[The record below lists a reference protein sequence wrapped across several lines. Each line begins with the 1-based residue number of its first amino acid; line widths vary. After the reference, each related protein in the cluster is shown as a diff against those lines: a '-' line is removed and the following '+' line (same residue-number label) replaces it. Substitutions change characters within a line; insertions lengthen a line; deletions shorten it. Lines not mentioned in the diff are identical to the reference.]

1 MLVYFTNSFKGNISD
16 SIAINP
22 DHVISVFEIEN
33 ENGEKVTAIY
43 GIGNNTWTV
52 EESYLEVVARMNQ
65 CDWVFI
71 LYYGSIEC

>member
-1 MLVYFTNSFKGNISD
+1 MLVYFTNSFKGNASD

-33 ENGEKVTAIY
+33 EEGDKVTAIY

-52 EESYLEVVARMNQ
+52 EEPYLEVVSR
-65 CDWVFI
+65 
-71 LYYGSIEC
+71 LS

>member
-1 MLVYFTNSFKGNISD
+1 MLVYFTNTFKGNASN

-33 ENGEKVTAIY
+33 EQEEKVTAIY

-52 EESYLEVVARMNQ
+52 EESYLEVVSRINSS
-65 CDWVFI
+65 F
-71 LYYGSIEC
+71 

>member
-1 MLVYFTNSFKGNISD
+1 MLVYFTNSFKGNATD

-33 ENGEKVTAIY
+33 EEGEKLTAIY

-52 EESYLEVVARMNQ
+52 EESYHEVFARLN
-65 CDWVFI
+65 
-71 LYYGSIEC
+71 LYD

>member
-1 MLVYFTNSFKGNISD
+1 MLVYFTNSFKGNVSD

-33 ENGEKVTAIY
+33 EEGVKLTSIY

-52 EESYLEVVARMNQ
+52 EEPYLEVVSRLSF
-65 CDWVFI
+65 V
-71 LYYGSIEC
+71 

>member
-1 MLVYFTNSFKGNISD
+1 MLVNFKNSFKGNATD

-65 CDWVFI
+65 CQCD
-71 LYYGSIEC
+71 

>member
-1 MLVYFTNSFKGNISD
+1 MLVYFTNSFKGNASD

-33 ENGEKVTAIY
+33 EEGDKMTAIY

-52 EESYLEVVARMNQ
+52 EDNYLDVVARLSQ
-65 CDWVFI
+65 RD
-71 LYYGSIEC
+71 

>member
-1 MLVYFTNSFKGNISD
+1 MLVYFTNSFKGNASN

-33 ENGEKVTAIY
+33 EEGEKLTAIY

-52 EESYLEVVARMNQ
+52 EDPYFMVVAKLS
-65 CDWVFI
+65 VTV
-71 LYYGSIEC
+71 

>member
-1 MLVYFTNSFKGNISD
+1 MLVYFTNSFKGNASD

-33 ENGEKVTAIY
+33 EEGDKVTAIY

-52 EESYLEVVARMNQ
+52 EEPYLVVVARLSLS
-65 CDWVFI
+65 V
-71 LYYGSIEC
+71 